1 MIARHLAASARL
13 DAMGA
18 RVALA
23 EPGRAGAVAERR
35 AAGRIR
41 AATLALDLLRRS
53 LSAPR

>member
-1 MIARHLAASARL
+1 
-13 DAMGA
+13 MGA

-41 AATLALDLLRRS
+41 AAPLALDLLRRS